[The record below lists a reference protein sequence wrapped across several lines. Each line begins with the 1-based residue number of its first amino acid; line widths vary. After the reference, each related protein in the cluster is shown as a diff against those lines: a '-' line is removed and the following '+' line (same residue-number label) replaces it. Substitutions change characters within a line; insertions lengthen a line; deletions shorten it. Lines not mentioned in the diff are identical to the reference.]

1 MPFKNFVREKVR
13 EAKRGNREAR
23 ELRKKTLEEMSEETK
38 ASFQNI
44 KFYKFYPVP
53 TQHTPD
59 DCTIHSNSAQGS
71 SYEGNAMH

>member
-59 DCTIHSNSAQGS
+59 ESNVKGSARRGGIFLGS
-71 SYEGNAMH
+71 